1 MTTDPRALRH
11 KLSAVAGICVSAL
24 LLFLTFRG
32 IDLSEVQRSLQNA
45 AWAPLALCVPV
56 QVLSFWVAAVR
67 SRELLRPV
75 GPYRVRDTFRA
86 FLAYFVANNV
96 LPLRLGEVVRAD
108 LLARYGRATFTS
120 SAAAL
125 GVERVLDLFF
135 LGGLFL
141 LVVPFSSGRLS
152 TGQVV
157 PLLLLGLAAIVAGSI
172 WAVRHERAAVDLA
185 ARLSR
190 PFGAAAQRLVARLA
204 SQVVTG
210 LASLRSARDIAAS
223 LALTLV
229 YWGCMIVNVYLWFVA
244 FDLDL
249 PWVAAPAVLL
259 FVSLGH
265 LIPSA
270 PSGVGTYHFFCVAGL
285 ELFGVGPATAASV
298 ALVGHALAVIPLTVL
313 AIPFVY
319 PFVSSAWRRRESSLS
334 TPPGPLEPVS

>member
-11 KLSAVAGICVSAL
+11 KLSAAAGICVSVV

-32 IDLSEVQRSLQNA
+32 IDFSEIQRSLRGVT
-45 AWAPLALCVPV
+45 WWPLALCVPV
-56 QVLSFWVAAVR
+56 QALSFWLAALR

-120 SAAAL
+120 SAAVL
-125 GVERVLDLFF
+125 GVERVLDLMF

-157 PLLLLGLAAIVAGSI
+157 PVLLVVLVVVIAASV
-172 WAVRHERAAVDLA
+172 WAVRNESAATGFA
-185 ARLSR
+185 ARLAR
-190 PFGAAAQRLVARLA
+190 PFGATAQGLISGLT
-204 SQVVTG
+204 SQIFTG

-223 LALTLV
+223 LGLTLL
-229 YWGCMIVNVYLWFVA
+229 YWGSMVVNVYLWFFA

-285 ELFGVGPATAASV
+285 ELFGVGEATAVSV
-298 ALVGHALAVIPLTVL
+298 ALVGHALAVVPLTVL

-319 PFVSSAWRRRESSLS
+319 PFVRSAWRRRETSLS
-334 TPPGPLEPVS
+334 TPPGKLESVS